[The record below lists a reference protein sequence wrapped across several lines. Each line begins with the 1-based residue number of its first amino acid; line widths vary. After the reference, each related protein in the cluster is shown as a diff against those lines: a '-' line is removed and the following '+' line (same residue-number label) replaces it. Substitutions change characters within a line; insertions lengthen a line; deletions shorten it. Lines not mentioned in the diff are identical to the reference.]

1 MMNNYFDISYELR
14 HFELNR
20 FGEASPTLVLALLE
34 EAAAEHCQAIGY
46 GLYDLLE
53 QNIGWVLSSGF
64 LQMKQ
69 YPRYKEKITIRT
81 WLSEYSTIRG
91 IRENIIFDSKMNV
104 IGRGKGLWIFFD
116 IKRRRPVPIFD
127 EIIKRWSFIKDESIE
142 LPAKKLL
149 QTDGLQIVEYFKVK
163 ASEIDMYGH
172 VNNLIYLEWLLDS
185 IPDEI
190 IENCYLY
197 EIEGHFISEVKRGDK
212 ITITTRVDRKTNTIC
227 HTIRNTET
235 GKICAS
241 AITNWKKRKQC

>member
-1 MMNNYFDISYELR
+1 MDNYFDISYELR
-14 HFELNR
+14 HYELNR

-46 GLYDLLE
+46 GLYNLLE

-64 LQMKQ
+64 LQMHQ

-81 WLSEYSTIRG
+81 WLSDYSTIRG
-91 IRENIIFDSKMNV
+91 IRENLIFDSKMNV

-116 IKRRRPVPIFD
+116 IKRRRPVPIFN
-127 EIIKRWSFIKDESIE
+127 EIIDRWSYLKDESIE

-149 QTDGLQIVEYFKVK
+149 HNDGLQIVEYFKVK

-212 ITITTRVDRKTNTIC
+212 ITVTTQVDRQTNNIV

-241 AITNWKKRKQC
+241 AITKWEKRKQC